1 MLNRLIIMLV
11 IMSTSVSGQV
21 KIGTTSGA
29 AHASAALEFESTSK
43 GVLLPRMTTTQR
55 AAINSPATGL
65 MVYNTSFN
73 CVEMYNG
80 SSWGC
85 LNFIPSPTPSAGGS
99 TFTSFSNGT
108 AMFNTNTACTTAL
121 ISAGYSAVNCSGV
134 VTVGSNSYNQVLIN
148 GQCWMQ
154 TNLEEAPTNFAYNN
168 TWLNTSLADLGR
180 WGYYNTTT
188 TNGAGGFQST
198 EPGAG
203 EGYLYQWSAAMNNS
217 TTERAQGVCPSGWHV
232 PSDCEYMYLEHGLG
246 MSVGDQ
252 VSTGTG
258 TRTSGSVGS
267 KLSTL
272 TSGGTN
278 SSGWTGRLTGYRDN
292 TNGSFGHR
300 GTLGHFWTSSASG
313 TSNAFYR
320 DLISTLSSMERHT
333 GFRPYAF
340 SVRCLK
346 D

>member
-1 MLNRLIIMLV
+1 MLNRLIIMLG
-11 IMSTSVSGQV
+11 IISTSVSAQV
-21 KIGTTSGA
+21 KIGTTAGA
-29 AHASAALEFESTSK
+29 SHASAIMEFESTSK

-73 CVEMYNG
+73 CVEIYNG

-85 LNFIPSPTPSAGGS
+85 MKFTANPNPSAPGS

-121 ISAGYSAVNCSGV
+121 ISAGYSAVTCTGV

-154 TNLEEAPTNFAYNN
+154 TNLKEAPTNFAYNN
-168 TWLNTSLADLGR
+168 SWYNTSIADLGR
-180 WGYYNTTT
+180 WGYYNTTF

-198 EPGAG
+198 EPATG

-246 MSVGDQ
+246 MSISDQ
-252 VSTGTG
+252 MSLGY
-258 TRTSGSVGS
+258 RSSGSVGS

-278 SSGWTGRLTGYRDN
+278 SSGWTALLSGYRDN
-292 TNGSFGHR
+292 TTGSFVFR
-300 GTLGHFWTSSASG
+300 GANGLFWSSSASG
-313 TSNAFYR
+313 TSSAFYR
-320 DLISTLSSMERHT
+320 NLDLNFPGLGHSTLSRS
-333 GFRPYAF
+333 YAF